1 MDQQTIIAISSA
13 IFTAGSVY
21 GMLNARLKNL
31 EQHKVKHEDNGER
44 LTRLEA
50 KLDILLEHLIRD

>member
-1 MDQQTIIAISSA
+1 MDQQTIIAIASDV
-13 IFTAGSVY
+13 FTAGAVY
-21 GMLNARLKNL
+21 GMLNTRLKSL
-31 EQHKVKHEDNGER
+31 EQHKSKHEDNGER